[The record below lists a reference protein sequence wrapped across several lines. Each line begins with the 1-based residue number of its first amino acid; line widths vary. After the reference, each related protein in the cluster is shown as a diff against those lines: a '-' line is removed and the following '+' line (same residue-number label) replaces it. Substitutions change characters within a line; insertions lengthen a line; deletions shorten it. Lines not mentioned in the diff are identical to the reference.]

1 VKPRIAF
8 QTELPTT
15 IFADSCHAAGPLLP
29 TLFASPVVGVAV
41 LDFEMRFLA
50 INPALAAMNGM
61 PAARHIGKKLRG
73 VLGVAASKV
82 ESAVD
87 AVFQS
92 RKPVSLELTAEL
104 PLRMDLG
111 RWAENFFPI
120 RNRKGRVTQVA
131 AVVVETTE
139 NGNLARSMNRLVGN
153 LLHIRSTLQTD
164 LQLQG
169 LSVRSANERSELFN
183 VTIELAEQC
192 ISAIQRLCQVPRLHG
207 SANLP
212 GTRHLDRKHLPLLPD
227 ASNHAVNSQSRNELG
242 DDRRLSAREHDV
254 LQLLANGKNN
264 KEVGASLGI
273 SVRTVEAHR
282 ARLMNK
288 LEIHSLAHLV
298 RFAVRKNIIEP

>member
-1 VKPRIAF
+1 MKPRIALQRKF
-8 QTELPTT
+8 PTT
-15 IFADSCHAAGPLLP
+15 IFADSDHAARPFLP

-41 LDFEMRFLA
+41 LDFQMRFLA

-61 PAARHIGKKLRG
+61 PAARHIGRKLRC
-73 VLGVAASKV
+73 VLGVAALKV

-111 RWAENFFPI
+111 HWAESFFPI

-139 NGNLARSMNRLVGN
+139 KGDLARSMNRLVGN

-183 VTIELAEQC
+183 LTIELAEQC

-207 SANLP
+207 SANVSE
-212 GTRHLDRKHLPLLPD
+212 TRYLGRKHLPLLPD
-227 ASNHAVNSQSRNELG
+227 ASNHAVDSQSRNELG
-242 DDRRLSAREHDV
+242 DARRLSA
-254 LQLLANGKNN
+254 K
-264 KEVGASLGI
+264 
-273 SVRTVEAHR
+273 RT
-282 ARLMNK
+282 
-288 LEIHSLAHLV
+288 
-298 RFAVRKNIIEP
+298 